1 MKNVIIEIVIPLEEG
16 AQMAR
21 NFSDLQKSKTARELN
36 IFCKEVAEEY
46 AWTADT
52 MGCLMETHNLTKSGV
67 KKVLAHAVVHCLVDD
82 RTVSEMAKKA
92 SQNQSGYS
100 SGFSSQR
107 NYDKLRRERREESK
121 KFVMELMS
129 TVTSTDDFMDFH
141 GIRGYDQLSKILWE
155 ALTLSGE
162 FSTGAV
168 QQVLLKLLT
177 KEMAAHELQGLLK
190 LFDGILQERVKP
202 IW

>member
-1 MKNVIIEIVIPLEEG
+1 
-16 AQMAR
+16 MAR
-21 NFSDLQKSKTARELN
+21 NFSDLQKSKTARGLN
-36 IFCKEVAEEY
+36 NFCKEVAEDY

-52 MGCLMETHNLTKSGV
+52 IGCLMEKHDLTERGV
-67 KKVLAHAVVHCLVDD
+67 NRALAYAVVHYLVDD

-92 SQNQSGYS
+92 SENQSGHS

-107 NYDKLRRERREESK
+107 KYEKLRRERREESI
-121 KFVMELMS
+121 KFVKELMDC
-129 TVTSTDDFMDFH
+129 VISTDDFMELR
-141 GIRGYDQLSKILWE
+141 GITGRDYDQLSSILWE

-177 KEMAAHELQGLLK
+177 REMTAHALQGLLK
-190 LFDGILQERVKP
+190 HFDAILQERAKP
-202 IW
+202 YW

>member
-1 MKNVIIEIVIPLEEG
+1 
-16 AQMAR
+16 MAR

-36 IFCKEVAEEY
+36 SFCKEVAENY

-52 MGCLMETHNLTKSGV
+52 IGCLMEKHDLTKRGV
-67 KKVLAHAVVHCLVDD
+67 NRALAYAVVHYLVDD

-92 SQNQSGYS
+92 SENQSGHS

-107 NYDKLRRERREESK
+107 KYEKLRRERREESI
-121 KFVMELMS
+121 KFVKELMDC
-129 TVTSTDDFMDFH
+129 VISTDDFMELR
-141 GIRGYDQLSKILWE
+141 GITGRDYDQLSSILWE

-162 FSTGAV
+162 FSTGEV

-177 KEMAAHELQGLLK
+177 REMTAHKLQGLLK
-190 LFDGILQERVKP
+190 HFDAILQERAKP
-202 IW
+202 YW